1 MKTAESFPINITFLE
16 NRICELDLK
25 QWWVAENIGVDRKTL
40 ARWLSGK
47 VKNIKRDN
55 LLALA
60 HTLECEID
68 DLILKSDTLV
78 VSSRAEQSEA
88 AKRIVEDKL
97 LEILTPS
104 GDWPLLESIVK
115 STMEPGLS
123 KHLLGK
129 LYNYLS
135 ICSWRQD
142 RLEKAFDY
150 AMQALEIGEKINSPV
165 VVYAARSNL
174 GIIHHYRAELEKAR
188 GHYLECIDHDKYFE
202 SPKIKGSSLSNLA
215 MLYCDLGEYKLSIE
229 TQKKSI
235 EVFETLGLP
244 LNLSIAHC
252 AMGLTLEQ
260 LGSWEQ
266 ALAEFVLSGELA
278 TSCGYKRGVA
288 AGLLYRCTSLYH
300 LDLKV
305 EALDYLGQ
313 GIAEYQKLNIEE
325 ALNYSFGMKI
335 YGLEGNSEKFD
346 ELFVRARP
354 LADDYPLERAGL
366 FKIARIEYR
375 KRGQNQK
382 ARDYALKEMEIYKE
396 AGAVKRQRE
405 LEIWLSKY

>member
-129 LYNYLS
+129 LYNY
-135 ICSWRQD
+135 
-142 RLEKAFDY
+142 
-150 AMQALEIGEKINSPV
+150 
-165 VVYAARSNL
+165 
-174 GIIHHYRAELEKAR
+174 
-188 GHYLECIDHDKYFE
+188 
-202 SPKIKGSSLSNLA
+202 
-215 MLYCDLGEYKLSIE
+215 
-229 TQKKSI
+229 
-235 EVFETLGLP
+235 
-244 LNLSIAHC
+244 
-252 AMGLTLEQ
+252 
-260 LGSWEQ
+260 
-266 ALAEFVLSGELA
+266 
-278 TSCGYKRGVA
+278 
-288 AGLLYRCTSLYH
+288 
-300 LDLKV
+300 
-305 EALDYLGQ
+305 
-313 GIAEYQKLNIEE
+313 
-325 ALNYSFGMKI
+325 
-335 YGLEGNSEKFD
+335 
-346 ELFVRARP
+346 
-354 LADDYPLERAGL
+354 
-366 FKIARIEYR
+366 
-375 KRGQNQK
+375 
-382 ARDYALKEMEIYKE
+382 
-396 AGAVKRQRE
+396 
-405 LEIWLSKY
+405 

>member
-1 MKTAESFPINITFLE
+1 MKTPESFPINITFLE

-47 VKNIKRDN
+47 VKNIKKEN

-60 HTLECEID
+60 HTLECETD
-68 DLILKSDTLV
+68 DLILKSDTQV
-78 VSSRAEQSEA
+78 ISSRAEQSEA

-142 RLEKAFDY
+142 RLEKARDY
-150 AMQALEIGEKINSPV
+150 AVMAKKIGEEINSSV

-174 GIIHHYRAELEKAR
+174 GIIHHYRGELDKAR
-188 GHYLECIDHDKYFE
+188 DHYLECIDHDRYFE

-215 MLYCDLGEYKLSIE
+215 MLYCDLGEFDLSIE

-235 EVFETLGLP
+235 EVFEALDLP

-252 AMGLTLEQ
+252 AMALTLEQ
-260 LGSWEQ
+260 MGSWEQ
-266 ALAEFVLSGELA
+266 ALTEFVLSGELA

-288 AGLLYRCTSLYH
+288 AGLLYRCTPLYH
-300 LDLKV
+300 LGQKAD
-305 EALDYLGQ
+305 ALDYLAKGL
-313 GIAEYQKLNIEE
+313 AEYQKLNIEE
-325 ALNYSFGMKI
+325 ALNYSFAMKI
-335 YGLEGNSEKFD
+335 YALEGDFEKFD
-346 ELFVRARP
+346 ELFVRALP

-366 FKIARIEYR
+366 FKIARCEYR
-375 KRGQNQK
+375 KRGQNEK
-382 ARDYALKEMEIYKE
+382 AREYALKEMEIYQE
-396 AGAVKRQRE
+396 AGAVKKQKE
-405 LEIWLSKY
+405 LESW